1 MTSENAAGTTRKP
14 AEASLDSK
22 YGEIGISAVAAALR
36 YKSETK
42 TPAKPPVAAQ
52 DAQQQKW
59 PADLAA

>member
-1 MTSENAAGTTRKP
+1 MSSENAAGTTQKP

-22 YGEIGISAVAAALR
+22 YGKIGISAVAAALR

-42 TPAKPPVAAQ
+42 TPVQPAVDAQ

>member
-1 MTSENAAGTTRKP
+1 MTSESAAGTTQKP
-14 AEASLDSK
+14 AETSLDSK
-22 YGEIGISAVAAALR
+22 YGEIGIPAVAAALR

-42 TPAKPPVAAQ
+42 IPAQPPMAAQ